1 MTDMLYNIV
10 DEDLGEIEYYEIITL
25 DEIIKENPTFIAFS
39 REEIFDE
46 LYNFFKNSNKASML
60 TDMFYKNNTIN
71 IRNYVFIADANKK
84 QIDDEIEEFIKEF
97 KSMTKMQYK
106 EGQQE
111 KNKFFFALAYDIQ
124 SKNLRLKPYMKTT
137 IELRDTPHNINLF
150 YPVSETD
157 DTNIPIM
164 AAYYNAPSYT
174 NDDYMAHKVI
184 TDMEMFDKHN
194 DAFNYAESEAF
205 SDINKLIDVV
215 KPKMQ
220 SIIEKIKIDKDDF
233 NVDYNHLN
241 NILKRFNTSLEEIN
255 VDEFELLKKHL
266 QDCVAEVDEH
276 TVKYKK
282 YKIKEITVSND
293 KIQFYNKIQNIT
305 KLLTFTDK
313 MKEEYAL
320 LIESLMDEK
329 MNLNAPPL
337 LYNNINDIVDAVMN
351 NEIGLEEIIQNLD
364 ANRKI
369 LVIDHAIATLKNV
382 SQNDA
387 ENIGKMLEELT
398 ERFKLLQGTMKDIFD
413 FHFIELYQ
421 DIKEIKEGN
430 DYSGYQGIP
439 DVYKNDSKFEGMA
452 ENDDDDMLDM
462 SATITDAKLTKM
474 SLEKYWLSIDYKDAR
489 GFTEMLK
496 ICLPI
501 LSNVQET
508 AVLQLNYDL
517 LCKELYTK
525 FAGIPTKF
533 DIMRDI
539 LNKADMKM
547 PDEYIKDV
555 IKLTPNIVLSQPP
568 QDDMGRYTQQCN
580 KEFITY
586 LYDMLYTSLAWWSL
600 VVQEDIIND
609 TLMFDMNLC
618 SPTYV
623 DKWATDELP
632 LKDSKQERGVLPYLA
647 AILEDVML
655 ENNDMGIPHAILK
668 NSMKQVEETFTDTI
682 SRLRENAKN
691 VSKKKDKGAETYTT
705 LLETIK
711 ERKKNRLLSD
721 YIEAFIYMPSYKY
734 KKIHKFLLGCCL
746 QKIGKDFI
754 VDSDIDPSN
763 RKGLI
768 KAKEKYAAHR
778 ETNKPRY
785 AMYVPEHPEHEK
797 AKDISDTE
805 SVIADSFVF
814 PPEYQPSP
822 KDMIT
827 TLEDW
832 FESMRDKSSLLPN
845 KILDDFKTNRSTKN
859 AETHTETFIQCLC
872 KTSGNKFQEFQD
884 LFLNDRNV
892 NYRNVMNI
900 LCTIFNTFP
909 TDSQDDKMLLQ
920 DAIKCIQDTQKEL
933 DKLITIINEDN
944 KADIYRIKKYICTR
958 ALCLPSSPDNA
969 KNNILFA
976 SINVSTGFIPQIAKQ
991 VYNSLIKYLR
1001 MINMPTQEDNI
1012 KFINT
1017 IREQNKVKILNTM
1030 NTKTMEERD
1039 LMSSLKKIGVKY
1051 QEQTDDDDVPI
1062 VNPDTRR
1069 NKSDMGDKGDKG
1081 DTGDEGDTDVDDI
1094 DYDENEDDI
1103 YEAEFAK
1110 GNEDEYDDDDLDR
1123 SEYGFIYS

>member
-1 MTDMLYNIV
+1 MTDMIYNIV
-10 DEDLGEIEYYEIITL
+10 DENLAEIEYYEIITL

-60 TDMFYKNNTIN
+60 TDLFYKNNRIN
-71 IRNYVFIADANKK
+71 VRNYVFIADSNKE
-84 QIDDEIEEFIKEF
+84 QIEDDIEEFVKEF
-97 KSMTKMQYK
+97 KSMTKMEYK
-106 EGQQE
+106 EGQKE

-137 IELRDTPHNINLF
+137 IEIRDTVQNINLF
-150 YPVSETD
+150 YPVSEID

-164 AAYYNAPSYT
+164 AAYYNAPST
-174 NDDYMAHKVI
+174 TSEDYMTHKVI
-184 TDMEMFDKHN
+184 TGMEMFEKGN
-194 DAFNYAESEAF
+194 DAFNYLESEAF
-205 SDINKLIDVV
+205 TDINKLIDIV
-215 KPKMQ
+215 KPKMKN
-220 SIIEKIKIDKDDF
+220 ILEKIKIDKDDF
-233 NVDYNHLN
+233 NVDYNHIN
-241 NILKRFNTSLEEIN
+241 NILKRFNTSLEEIDVN
-255 VDEFELLKKHL
+255 DFELLKKHL

-276 TVKYKK
+276 TIKYKK
-282 YKIKEITVSND
+282 YKIKEITVSNE

-305 KLLTFTDK
+305 NLLTFTDK
-313 MKEEYAL
+313 MKEEYVL

-329 MNLNAPPL
+329 MNLNAPL
-337 LYNNINDIVDAVMN
+337 LIYNNINDIVDAIMN
-351 NEIGLEEIIQNLD
+351 NDISLEEIIQNLD

-369 LVIDHAIATLKNV
+369 LVIDHTIETLKNI

-387 ENIGKMLEELT
+387 ENIGKMLEELSD
-398 ERFKLLQGTMKDIFD
+398 RFKLLQGTMKDIFD

-430 DYSGYQGIP
+430 DYSGYDGIP
-439 DVYKNDSKFEGMA
+439 DVYKNDSKFEGMVDK
-452 ENDDDDMLDM
+452 DDDDMLLDI
-462 SATITDAKLTKM
+462 SATITESKLTKK
-474 SLEKYWLSIDYKDAR
+474 SLEKYWLAIDYKDAH

-525 FAGIPTKF
+525 FAGIPTKYN
-533 DIMRDI
+533 IMRDI

-555 IKLTPNIVLSQPP
+555 IKITPNNALSQLS
-568 QDDMGRYTQQCN
+568 QSSQNDIAIYTQQCN
-580 KEFITY
+580 KEFIIY
-586 LYDMLYTSLAWWSL
+586 LYDMLYTSLAYWSL
-600 VVQEDIIND
+600 VIQEDIIND

-623 DKWATDELP
+623 DKWATDEIP
-632 LKDSKQERGVLPYLA
+632 LKDSKQERGVLPYLC
-647 AILEDVML
+647 AILEDIML
-655 ENNDMGIPHAILK
+655 ENNDMGVPHAILK
-668 NSMKQVEETFTDTI
+668 NSMKRVEESFTETI
-682 SRLRENAKN
+682 NKLRENVKN
-691 VSKKKDKGAETYTT
+691 ISKKKDKGAETYTA

-721 YIEAFIYMPSYKY
+721 YIEALIYMPSYKY

-785 AMYVPEHPEHEK
+785 IMYVPEHIKDKHE
-797 AKDISDTE
+797 SDKENEIT
-805 SVIADSFVF
+805 DTFVF
-814 PPEYQPSP
+814 PLEYQLSSEDTI
-822 KDMIT
+822 KI
-827 TLEDW
+827 LEDW
-832 FESMRDKSSLLPN
+832 LESMRNKSSLLPN
-845 KILDDFKTNRSTKN
+845 KILDDFNTNRSTKN
-859 AETHTETFIQCLC
+859 AQIHTETFIQCLC

-884 LFLNDRNV
+884 LFLNDKNV
-892 NYRNVMNI
+892 NYKNIMNI
-900 LCTIFNTFP
+900 LCTIYNTFP
-909 TDSQDDKMLLQ
+909 SETSDDKMLLQ
-920 DAIKCIQDTQKEL
+920 NAIICIQDTLKEL
-933 DKLITIINEDN
+933 DKLISIINEDN
-944 KADIYRIKKYICTR
+944 KADIYRIKKYICAR
-958 ALCLPSSPDNA
+958 ALCLPSNPDNA

-976 SINVSTGFIPQIAKQ
+976 SITVSQGFISQIAKQ
-991 VYNSLIKYLR
+991 VYNTLIKYLR
-1001 MINMPTQEDNI
+1001 IINMPSMEDNI

-1039 LMSSLKKIGVKY
+1039 LMNSLKKIGLKY
-1051 QEQTDDDDVPI
+1051 QEENEDDDIPI
-1062 VNPDTRR
+1062 INPDK
-1069 NKSDMGDKGDKG
+1069 NDKKDK
-1081 DTGDEGDTDVDDI
+1081 DSINDKDDDKDDDI

-1103 YEAEFAK
+1103 YEYEYAK

-1123 SEYGFIYS
+1123 AEYGFIYS